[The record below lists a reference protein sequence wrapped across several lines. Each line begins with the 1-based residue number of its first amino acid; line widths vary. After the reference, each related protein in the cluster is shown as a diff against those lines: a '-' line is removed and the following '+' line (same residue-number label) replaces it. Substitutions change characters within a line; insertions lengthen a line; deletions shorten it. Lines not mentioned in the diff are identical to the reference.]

1 LRYFDPYSVEEMA
14 ASMEEVLRSSDLR
27 AELTERG
34 KQRARQFSWELCA
47 QQTLYVVAQVARTVK
62 VKARAARIAL

>member
-1 LRYFDPYSVEEMA
+1 
-14 ASMEEVLRSSDLR
+14 MEEVLRSSDLR
-27 AELTERG
+27 AELTGRG

-47 QQTLYVVAQVARTVK
+47 QQALDVVAQVARTVN